1 MMVIRPV
8 ERSDVSA
15 LMQLASKTGGGLT
28 SLPANEATL
37 SARIERAIKTWQG
50 ELPKS
55 EQGYVFVLED
65 SETGTVAGICAIEVA
80 VGLNDPW
87 YNYRVGT
94 LVHASKEL
102 NVYNA
107 LPTLFLSNDHT
118 GSSELCTLFLD
129 PDWRKEGNGYLL
141 SKSRF
146 MFMAAFRDKFN
157 DKVVAEMRGVIDEH
171 GYSPFW
177 QSLGKRFF
185 SMDFSRADFLCG
197 TGQKAFIAELMPKH
211 PIYTHFLS
219 QEAQDVI
226 GQVHPQTAPARAV
239 LEKEGFLYRNYI
251 DIFDGG
257 PTLECDIDR
266 VRAIRKSRLVE
277 VAEGQPAQGDAFLA
291 RLVAVSQRL
300 TPGNWDDEPQP
311 FIGGLIS
318 EQAAQQVVTAWQQL
332 EAMGGRPLLAPRLLQ
347 AGTSLLTPGIIEM
360 TGVAGVPDEE
370 VFGPLLRV
378 WRYDTFDEAIRM
390 ANNTRFG
397 LSCGLVSPEREK
409 FDQLLLEARAGIVN
423 WNKPLTGAAST
434 APFGG
439 IGASGNHRPSAWYAA
454 DYCAWPMASLESDSL
469 TLPATLNPG
478 LDFSDEVV
486 R

>member
-1 MMVIRPV
+1 GGR
-8 ERSDVSA
+8 ETGQALSA
-15 LMQLASKTGGGLT
+15 LEDLDGLLFTGSANTGYQLHRQLSGQPEKILALEMGGNNPL
-28 SLPANEATL
+28 
-37 SARIERAIKTWQG
+37 II
-50 ELPKS
+50 
-55 EQGYVFVLED
+55 D
-65 SETGTVAGICAIEVA
+65 EVA
-80 VGLNDPW
+80 
-87 YNYRVGT
+87 
-94 LVHASKEL
+94 
-102 NVYNA
+102 
-107 LPTLFLSNDHT
+107 
-118 GSSELCTLFLD
+118 
-129 PDWRKEGNGYLL
+129 
-141 SKSRF
+141 
-146 MFMAAFRDKFN
+146 
-157 DKVVAEMRGVIDEH
+157 
-171 GYSPFW
+171 
-177 QSLGKRFF
+177 
-185 SMDFSRADFLCG
+185 
-197 TGQKAFIAELMPKH
+197 
-211 PIYTHFLS
+211 
-219 QEAQDVI
+219 
-226 GQVHPQTAPARAV
+226 
-239 LEKEGFLYRNYI
+239 
-251 DIFDGG
+251 
-257 PTLECDIDR
+257 DIDAAVHLTIQSAFVTAGQR
-266 VRAIRKSRLVE
+266 CTCARRLLLKS
-277 VAEGQPAQGDAFLA
+277 GAQGDAFLA

-332 EAMGGRPLLAPRLLQ
+332 EAMGGRTLLAPRLLQ
-347 AGTSLLTPGIIEM
+347 SETSLLTPGIIEM

-378 WRYDTFDEAIRM
+378 WRYDSFEEAILM